1 MLDFLH
7 CSIYTGGMRYVLIIM
22 LSLLVTQPVAAQSL
36 SPIEQYMQRET
47 GYYAP
52 ASPVVQPAPEQ
63 PQVPAQAPAPLPSQ
77 PVTSASPSPIQQ
89 YIQNEAGYAPQRAAA
104 APVYAA
110 PAQPT
115 NDSSITAGLS
125 GMNF

>member
-1 MLDFLH
+1 
-7 CSIYTGGMRYVLIIM
+7 
-22 LSLLVTQPVAAQSL
+22 
-36 SPIEQYMQRET
+36 MQRET

-52 ASPVVQPAPEQ
+52 TNPAVQEAPTPVP
-63 PQVPAQAPAPLPSQ
+63 APAPIYQASPAPSQ
-77 PVTSASPSPIQQ
+77 PVASTYPSPVQQ